1 MKKLPLSLVLV
12 GIWAP
17 AVCAAEPEPPRGEPA
32 PPPPDSPWHNRQH
45 QSPDGWKK
53 ADSDGDGF
61 ISRAEFGAM
70 PRLENLP
77 ADKQDALFKRLDKDG
92 NGSLS
97 REELD
102 RLFKPQDPR
111 RPMFPRLAEL
121 DTDKNGSISLAEF
134 KAGEIFK
141 KLPPEGQ
148 DELFRR
154 LDADGD
160 GAITPKDSPLRT
172 RPGGPTS
179 PHDPRWLF
187 RELDKNADGGLTV
200 EEFKQAPWVREL
212 PPDEQQRRFDSLDA
226 NKDKQID
233 GPEFSKLEPKGG
245 GRGEGKPRP
254 GEPRPSEPPSGE
266 ARPSEPRKTDG

>member
-17 AVCAAEPEPPRGEPA
+17 AVCVAEPEPPRGEPA

-160 GAITPKDSPLRT
+160 GAITPKDSPPRT
-172 RPGGPTS
+172 RPTADLTVDCRCEVPMNEAPVSARARRASTRTLDGPLPKRPSAGSRSSGMRMSEFWVVMRGTIPVARGRFCWPIAGG
-179 PHDPRWLF
+179 RW
-187 RELDKNADGGLTV
+187 RGRQRRIRPEYERSSGGL
-200 EEFKQAPWVREL
+200 ENA
-212 PPDEQQRRFDSLDA
+212 
-226 NKDKQID
+226 
-233 GPEFSKLEPKGG
+233 
-245 GRGEGKPRP
+245 
-254 GEPRPSEPPSGE
+254 
-266 ARPSEPRKTDG
+266 